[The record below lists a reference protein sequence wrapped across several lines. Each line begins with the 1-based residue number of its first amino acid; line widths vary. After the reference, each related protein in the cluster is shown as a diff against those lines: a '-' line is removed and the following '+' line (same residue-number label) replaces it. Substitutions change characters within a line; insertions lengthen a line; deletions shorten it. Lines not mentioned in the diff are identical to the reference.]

1 MPRPVRTDLPLTD
14 DERSQAA
21 QVGRRLRS
29 ELGAVIL
36 QLPPTFQTASGL
48 EKVLGIHR
56 AVSHRFFTAVRATE
70 DDLALLARLPGVEG
84 LRQCLV
90 AAKEKLP
97 SAPAT
102 VISSAEAAIESYAEL
117 IAALGG
123 SQARLISRLQAIA
136 TPNGS
141 GSSGVPRGRRE
152 DLRQT
157 LFETISE
164 LYGFRI
170 ACRSRVT
177 ILRENPD
184 RPNELEYVHARV
196 AVGYRSP
203 GLVKMPLIQPVWFT
217 SMVGFDGKPVEVR
230 YCSLDNVPFNAAPAE
245 GLLEE
250 FCSKPLPLLSASDV
264 EGRLVQVI
272 DPRGVAEE
280 NNGNGSFDVA
290 IAYRISTLGILPS
303 LQKPPIHDEVILI
316 REPVERMVAD
326 VYLHRS
332 LTRGCTPSLSLL
344 MGRGG
349 GAIPDR
355 WYDRVEGA
363 PLLSLLGRGLGN
375 VHSPTWPR
383 HGDFIRHV
391 FHRLGWDPGDFV
403 GYRCEESYPVWGA
416 EYVMSFDYG
425 MDGPGDGE
433 PA

>member
-1 MPRPVRTDLPLTD
+1 MARPVRTDLPLTD
-14 DERSQAA
+14 DERSLAA

-29 ELGAVIL
+29 ELGALIL

-56 AVSHRFFTAVRATE
+56 AVSHRFFTAVRGTE

-84 LRQCLV
+84 LRQCL
-90 AAKEKLP
+90 AAAREKLS

-102 VISSAEAAIESYAEL
+102 VIASAEAAIESYAGL

-123 SQARLISRLQAIA
+123 SQARLISRLQAVS
-136 TPNGS
+136 GS
-141 GSSGVPRGRRE
+141 GGNGGNGVPRGRRE

-184 RPNELEYVHARV
+184 RPKELEYVHARV

-203 GLVKMPLIQPVWFT
+203 GLVKMPLVQPVWFT

-230 YCSLDNVPFNAAPAE
+230 YCSLDNVPFTAAPAE

-250 FCSKPLPLLSASDV
+250 FCTKPLPLLTANDID
-264 EGRLVQVI
+264 GRLVQVI

-303 LQKPPIHDEVILI
+303 LQRPPIHDEVILI

-332 LTRGCTPSLSLL
+332 LMRGCTPSLSVL

-349 GAIPDR
+349 GSIPDR

-363 PLLSLLGRGLGN
+363 PLLSLLGRGLTN
-375 VHSPTWPR
+375 VHSATWSR
-383 HGDFIRHV
+383 HGEFIGHV
-391 FHRLGWDPGDFV
+391 FERLGWDPYDFV
-403 GYRCEESYPVWGA
+403 GFRCDESYPIWGA

-425 MDGPGDGE
+425 SEASGE
-433 PA
+433 A